1 MKKEKLPDGWK
12 ILSIEK
18 CISNQ
23 LSGFACAMSK
33 LVENEGYVQLRPFNI
48 EDEKLNLS
56 TLYQVPLEM
65 VDESKYFL
73 EKGDILFNNT
83 NSTELVG
90 KSTISDKHYPFA
102 FSNHINRIRVNP
114 NVILPEYFHS
124 YLRFMWSRGH
134 FARHCKKWI
143 GQSGYTLNKL
153 KEQMILVPP
162 LGIQRE
168 IVDKIDM
175 QMIRIEIMKNEIEVQ
190 LVTAESYQISALQ
203 KTFQSNKD
211 SWKTNIIKEVCQLNP
226 RRPKL
231 NYPDE
236 YETTFLPMESLD
248 ENKGVIARPQL
259 RSFKDVKKGYT
270 YFEENDV
277 LFAKITP
284 CMQNKKS
291 AIALDL
297 HNKFGFGTTEWHVLR
312 CSEKITPEWVLYFI
326 RQHHFIEMAKCNF
339 TGSVGQQR
347 VPKNFLENYQ
357 ISYPN
362 VNVQKILIK
371 KLRYEL
377 KECDELIENILNS
390 FNAINQL
397 PESILY
403 EVFGKYE
410 LPDEV

>member
-1 MKKEKLPDGWK
+1 MW
-12 ILSIEK
+12 
-18 CISNQ
+18 
-23 LSGFACAMSK
+23 AR
-33 LVENEGYVQLRPFNI
+33 GY
-48 EDEKLNLS
+48 
-56 TLYQVPLEM
+56 
-65 VDESKYFL
+65 
-73 EKGDILFNNT
+73 
-83 NSTELVG
+83 
-90 KSTISDKHYPFA
+90 
-102 FSNHINRIRVNP
+102 
-114 NVILPEYFHS
+114 
-124 YLRFMWSRGH
+124 

-153 KEQMILVPP
+153 KEQMILVPH
-162 LGIQRE
+162 LEIQKE
-168 IVDKIDM
+168 IVDKLDK
-175 QMIRIEIMKNEIEVQ
+175 QMAQIELTKKEIKVQ
-190 LVTAESYQISALQ
+190 LATSESYQISALQ
-203 KTFQSNKD
+203 KMFQSDKD
-211 SWKTNIIKEVCQLNP
+211 SSWKTNIVKEVCQLNP
-226 RRPKL
+226 RRPTL

-248 ENKGVIARPQL
+248 ENKGVIAKPQL

-291 AIALDL
+291 AIALNL
-297 HNKFGFGTTEWHVLR
+297 KSKFGFGTTEWHVLR

-347 VPKNFLENYQ
+347 VPKKFIENYQ
-357 ISYPN
+357 ISYPS
-362 VNVQKILIK
+362 VNVQKRLIK

-377 KECDELIENILNS
+377 KECDELIENIRNS
-390 FNAINQL
+390 LNAINQL
-397 PESILY
+397 PESILN